1 MKLSAKRIKRR
12 CARLGITLSQMLEQA
27 NVSRTAY
34 YSLTRRESVLPGSV
48 RAIADQLG
56 VAPSRILVEADAAER
71 RAAVLLRVAK
81 KVVRKNPGASFEN
94 VWHTLMLLQD
104 PPIDRLRRSLL
115 RGRALDSHRS

>member
-1 MKLSAKRIKRR
+1 MKLDAQRIRR
-12 CARLGITLSQMLEQA
+12 LCTSRGITLTQMLEQA

-34 YSLTRRESVLPGSV
+34 YSLARRESVIPGTV

-56 VAPSRILVEADAAER
+56 VAPSKILIEAGSDER
-71 RAAVLLRVAK
+71 RAQALLRIAR

-94 VWHTLMLLQD
+94 VWHTLMLLED

-115 RGRALDSHRS
+115 RGRALDLH